1 MTISFN
7 PLNCFRPRDYLDR
20 KENYSDTSENTPK
33 NNASLPDVLLKKRP
47 ASPALKSGAV
57 QGGERKTPVFTI
69 APAVVLVD
77 YESKFSS
84 SEEAK
89 RKTEKS
95 KETSDN
101 ENTEKKHSAFFSSF
115 PRKIAGLGHKTTQ
128 TGRAVRN
135 MASDVLSSVGSTIGS
150 TSNKSSARSDTSSS
164 SGPES
169 DTYLDWFSGE
179 KSFSHEVKED
189 SSTESVVTESTE
201 DSLKLPDRPRKTD
214 SVDEEPSS
222 RLYAKKVV
230 NLPRESNL
238 PRLPRAPES
247 FYFNRMNSDL
257 SNEQLV
263 RKLTRITQ
271 DGDIAS
277 S

>member
-33 NNASLPDVLLKKRP
+33 NSASLPEVLLKKRP
-47 ASPALKSGAV
+47 ASPAPKSGAV
-57 QGGERKTPVFTI
+57 QGGGRKTPVFTI

-77 YESKFSS
+77 YESKFSYT
-84 SEEAK
+84 EEVK

-95 KETSDN
+95 KETFDN
-101 ENTEKKHSAFFSSF
+101 EHAEKKHSISFSSV

-128 TGRAVRN
+128 AGRAVRN
-135 MASDVLSSVGSTIGS
+135 LISDGVSLVGSTIGS
-150 TSNKSSARSDTSSS
+150 TSSKSSTSSDTLDLN
-164 SGPES
+164 GPKS

-179 KSFSHEVKED
+179 KPFSHEVKED
-189 SSTESVVTESTE
+189 SSTGSVATQSTE
-201 DSLKLPDRPRKTD
+201 DSSKLPDRPRKTD

-222 RLYAKKVV
+222 RLYAQKGPNFSKLKI
-230 NLPRESNL
+230 NS
-238 PRLPRAPES
+238 LPRAPES

-257 SNEQLV
+257 SKEQLV
-263 RKLTRITQ
+263 RKSTLIIQ
-271 DGDIAS
+271 DGNIDS
-277 S
+277 P